1 MIWGKVFKHW
11 ELLSKAF
18 VEPSQTSFPFFFFFA
33 LLSFPFFYLG
43 LGSLLRNKPTLGQD
57 LPWGSRNSHRR
68 SHLFLMPQKSK
79 TW

>member
-1 MIWGKVFKHW
+1 MVWGQVFRYW

-18 VEPSQTSFPFFFFFA
+18 VEPSQTSFPLFS
-33 LLSFPFFYLG
+33 LLSFPLVYLG
-43 LGSLLRNKPTLGQD
+43 LGSLLRNEPTLGQD
-57 LPWGSRNSHRR
+57 LPRGSRNSHRR